1 MTDES
6 EEKMINEIRNIIR
19 DKVLWKIIIA
29 SFLSV
34 GFYYGTVVLL
44 GEVRERLD
52 CIIPSAVLF
61 AMAVMLMLGY
71 ALLYVWSFHV
81 MNGTIRLS
89 LRSGEYGGAAKD
101 ILNCAKSGRALFLA
115 VLLINIFCW
124 AMMKAGLYTAN
135 VIRIF
140 EAVFIPLNPLILAHG
155 FDVLSYITSSVL
167 IYVFYVLILAAA
179 RKITYNKMF
188 PKNKT

>member
-6 EEKMINEIRNIIR
+6 EEKMIDEIRSSIR

-34 GFYYGTVVLL
+34 GFYYVTGALL
-44 GEVRERLD
+44 GEVRDRFD
-52 CIIPSAVLF
+52 CIIPSAVLY
-61 AMAVMLMLGY
+61 AVAVMLMLAY

-81 MNGTIRLS
+81 MSGTIRLS

-135 VIRIF
+135 IIRILV
-140 EAVFIPLNPLILAHG
+140 AVFIPLNPLILAYS
-155 FDVLSYITSSVL
+155 FDILSCITSGVL